1 MLYLEAIA
9 DSRNALAWSST
20 ETIAFDAIDAVSSD
34 WRQSQDLFEN
44 GSEWKALRIKRVTRV
59 QEEILQRD
67 QATKRLI
74 MCASRA
80 EIALH
85 LVEET
90 VQKTQMERAREV
102 HERAALLCEEMHAAA
117 VCASMRNTF
126 TVKLLLSRLTLRGVA
141 AVGLWRCLLY
151 TSPSPRD

>member
-59 QEEILQRD
+59 QEEI
-67 QATKRLI
+67 
-74 MCASRA
+74 
-80 EIALH
+80 
-85 LVEET
+85 
-90 VQKTQMERAREV
+90 
-102 HERAALLCEEMHAAA
+102 
-117 VCASMRNTF
+117 
-126 TVKLLLSRLTLRGVA
+126 
-141 AVGLWRCLLY
+141 CLLY
-151 TSPSPRD
+151 TSPSPRDS